1 MKAAEFK
8 ELSVE
13 ELSRKAAEMRE
24 NLFNLK
30 IRHAAGTLDSSA
42 DLGKFKRDLARV
54 NTILTQ
60 KQTAASQAA
69 LAQKAATKTAAAPA
83 QKQES

>member
-1 MKAAEFK
+1 MKSAELK

-42 DLGKFKRDLARV
+42 DLGKTKRDLARV
-54 NTILTQ
+54 MTILTQ
-60 KQTAASQAA
+60 KQSSAPQAA
-69 LAQKAATKTAAAPA
+69 KATTPAAAAPA
-83 QKQES
+83 KS

>member
-1 MKAAEFK
+1 MKAAELR

-13 ELSRKAAEMRE
+13 ELNRKAAEMRE

-42 DLGKFKRDLARV
+42 NLGNTKRDLARIM
-54 NTILTQ
+54 TILTE
-60 KQTAASQAA
+60 
-69 LAQKAATKTAAAPA
+69 KAAAEKKAAAAPEA
-83 QKQES
+83 KK

>member
-1 MKAAEFK
+1 MKATELK

-30 IRHAAGTLDSSA
+30 IRHKAGTLTSSA
-42 DLGKFKRDLARV
+42 DLGKTKRDLARV
-54 NTILTQ
+54 LTVLTQ
-60 KQTAASQAA
+60 KQ
-69 LAQKAATKTAAAPA
+69 KAAPA
-83 QKQES
+83 AAQPAAPAKA